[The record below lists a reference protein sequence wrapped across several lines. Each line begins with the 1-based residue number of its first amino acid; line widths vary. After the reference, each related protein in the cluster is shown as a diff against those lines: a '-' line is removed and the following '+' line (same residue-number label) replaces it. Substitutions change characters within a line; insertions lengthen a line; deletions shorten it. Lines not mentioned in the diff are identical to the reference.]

1 MYLMINT
8 LIETKEWKSPGG
20 DYKVA
25 EKLAAIQNQGKI

>member
-1 MYLMINT
+1 LIINS
-8 LIETKEWKSPGG
+8 LIEIKEWKSPGG